1 MDIAENPADRELF
14 AVIADNALVL
24 SMSLG
29 AGSLVLLGASL
40 YFLLHSRGKFAPAPR
55 RRTYEESLSESRQ

>member
-40 YFLLHSRGKFAPAPR
+40 YLLLRGRGRFAPPQR